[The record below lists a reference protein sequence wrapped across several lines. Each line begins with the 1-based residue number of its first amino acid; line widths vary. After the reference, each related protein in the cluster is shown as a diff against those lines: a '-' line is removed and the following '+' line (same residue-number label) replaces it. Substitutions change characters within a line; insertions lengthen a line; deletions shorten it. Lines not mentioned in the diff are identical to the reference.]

1 MFMANHV
8 SGNASILPVNT
19 PAAMANHQFL
29 AEAAQLNLEIDPKS
43 GEELQQL
50 VCDLLDAPPNTLR
63 LVSSAIRLKC
73 AEAIKN
79 TKSDAERCAPLHL

>member
-1 MFMANHV
+1 MANHV

-43 GEELQQL
+43 GEE
-50 VCDLLDAPPNTLR
+50 
-63 LVSSAIRLKC
+63 
-73 AEAIKN
+73 
-79 TKSDAERCAPLHL
+79 